1 MQGGEEGEAVTPSP
15 GLTECG
21 KLSVVLKI
29 LVGPPPP
36 PMRAILRISNQFA
49 SMTILLKGKEPSS
62 DAASGSC
69 DSCFAEPKHVCMCDQ
84 MSWRPAFHMTPSE
97 RKQAQLQRSSSGC

>member
-1 MQGGEEGEAVTPSP
+1 MATRKDKQGGEEGEAATPSP

-21 KLSVVLKI
+21 KLSVVLEI
-29 LVGPPPP
+29 PVGPPPP
-36 PMRAILRISNQFA
+36 TASPMRAILRISNQFA

-84 MSWRPAFHMTPSE
+84 MGPGDQHTI
-97 RKQAQLQRSSSGC
+97 